1 MHTLKLLD
9 CTLRDGG
16 YINEWRFGYENI
28 RDIVRSLV
36 KAGTDIVEVGFLRNV
51 DYDPDCTRWNT
62 VAELKKILPADR
74 KNVMFSGMA
83 LHNFYDIDKLE
94 PWDGTGIDLIRV
106 TFHDYDIEEG
116 LAFCKK
122 AQDKG
127 YKISCNPINIMGYS
141 DAGVLWLVEQVNK
154 LHPYAFS
161 IVDTFGSMRQQDL
174 DRIVSLVDNN
184 LAKDITLGLH
194 LHENMALSSS
204 LAQSFVNKHLNRD
217 VIVDASLLGMGRTPG
232 NLCIELIADY
242 LNLNFGKQYDI
253 DCMLDAIQDQI
264 MPIREKEPWGY
275 SPPYFL
281 SARYNLHRNYAEHLL
296 GKGDLSNRD
305 INHILSRIAPEKKTA
320 FDAAYADELYAQYKG
335 SALDDAADRAKLKE
349 LLAGRKILALAP
361 GQTLDTHRQA
371 IEAYIAE
378 NAPVIISANFVPEH
392 YKADFAFF
400 TNGKR
405 FEKLE
410 SCRCAV
416 IATSNL
422 QGEADYRLD
431 YNSLA
436 GAFDKGANSLI
447 MLLHLLAE
455 LGVDEAAIAGAD
467 GYGPAGDNY
476 CDPRM
481 KNHTLRGAD
490 YNHAMAEAIRA
501 QELRVRFVT
510 PSYYE
515 KE

>member
-1 MHTLKLLD
+1 M
-9 CTLRDGG
+9 
-16 YINEWRFGYENI
+16 
-28 RDIVRSLV
+28 
-36 KAGTDIVEVGFLRNV
+36 
-51 DYDPDCTRWNT
+51 
-62 VAELKKILPADR
+62 
-74 KNVMFSGMA
+74 
-83 LHNFYDIDKLE
+83 
-94 PWDGTGIDLIRV
+94 
-106 TFHDYDIEEG
+106 
-116 LAFCKK
+116 
-122 AQDKG
+122 
-127 YKISCNPINIMGYS
+127 
-141 DAGVLWLVEQVNK
+141 
-154 LHPYAFS
+154 
-161 IVDTFGSMRQQDL
+161 
-174 DRIVSLVDNN
+174 
-184 LAKDITLGLH
+184 
-194 LHENMALSSS
+194 
-204 LAQSFVNKHLNRD
+204 
-217 VIVDASLLGMGRTPG
+217 
-232 NLCIELIADY
+232 
-242 LNLNFGKQYDI
+242 
-253 DCMLDAIQDQI
+253 
-264 MPIREKEPWGY
+264 
-275 SPPYFL
+275 
-281 SARYNLHRNYAEHLL
+281 
-296 GKGDLSNRD
+296 
-305 INHILSRIAPEKKTA
+305 
-320 FDAAYADELYAQYKG
+320 
-335 SALDDAADRAKLKE
+335 
-349 LLAGRKILALAP
+349 
-361 GQTLDTHRQA
+361 
-371 IEAYIAE
+371 
-378 NAPVIISANFVPEH
+378 PEH

-410 SCRCAV
+410 SCPCAV

>member
-1 MHTLKLLD
+1 MVVTEQYPKGLGP
-9 CTLRDGG
+9 TVP
-16 YINEWRFGYENI
+16 E
-28 RDIVRSLV
+28 
-36 KAGTDIVEVGFLRNV
+36 
-51 DYDPDCTRWNT
+51 
-62 VAELKKILPADR
+62 VAELLPPDVR
-74 KNVMFSGMA
+74 V
-83 LHNFYDIDKLE
+83 LE
-94 PWDGTGIDLIRV
+94 
-106 TFHDYDIEEG
+106 
-116 LAFCKK
+116 
-122 AQDKG
+122 
-127 YKISCNPINIMGYS
+127 
-141 DAGVLWLVEQVNK
+141 
-154 LHPYAFS
+154 
-161 IVDTFGSMRQQDL
+161 
-174 DRIVSLVDNN
+174 
-184 LAKDITLGLH
+184 
-194 LHENMALSSS
+194 
-204 LAQSFVNKHLNRD
+204 
-217 VIVDASLLGMGRTPG
+217 
-232 NLCIELIADY
+232 
-242 LNLNFGKQYDI
+242 
-253 DCMLDAIQDQI
+253 
-264 MPIREKEPWGY
+264 
-275 SPPYFL
+275 
-281 SARYNLHRNYAEHLL
+281 
-296 GKGDLSNRD
+296 
-305 INHILSRIAPEKKTA
+305 KTA

-335 SALDDAADRAKLKE
+335 SALDDAADRAKLAE

-378 NAPVIISANFVPEH
+378 NSPVIISANFVPEH

-410 SCRCAV
+410 ACPCAV

>member
-1 MHTLKLLD
+1 
-9 CTLRDGG
+9 
-16 YINEWRFGYENI
+16 
-28 RDIVRSLV
+28 
-36 KAGTDIVEVGFLRNV
+36 
-51 DYDPDCTRWNT
+51 
-62 VAELKKILPADR
+62 
-74 KNVMFSGMA
+74 
-83 LHNFYDIDKLE
+83 
-94 PWDGTGIDLIRV
+94 
-106 TFHDYDIEEG
+106 
-116 LAFCKK
+116 
-122 AQDKG
+122 
-127 YKISCNPINIMGYS
+127 
-141 DAGVLWLVEQVNK
+141 
-154 LHPYAFS
+154 
-161 IVDTFGSMRQQDL
+161 
-174 DRIVSLVDNN
+174 
-184 LAKDITLGLH
+184 
-194 LHENMALSSS
+194 
-204 LAQSFVNKHLNRD
+204 
-217 VIVDASLLGMGRTPG
+217 
-232 NLCIELIADY
+232 
-242 LNLNFGKQYDI
+242 
-253 DCMLDAIQDQI
+253 

-335 SALDDAADRAKLKE
+335 SALDDAADRAKLAE

-361 GQTLDTHRQA
+361 GQTLDTHREA

-378 NAPVIISANFVPEH
+378 NRPVIISANFVPEH

-410 SCRCAV
+410 SCPCAV